1 MNYTV
6 RHGTLNDVDQIITL
20 YRHVAANS
28 NGLSRAEEEMTFEY
42 VDGFVQKSLAKGI
55 ILVAEEAGIIIG
67 EVHCYTPALDIF
79 AHVLGDLTIAVDPHF
94 QHRGIGRNIFTTLL
108 HEVEAL
114 HPEILRIELVAR
126 ESNVKAISLYES
138 LGFKIE
144 GRFKKRIPTADG
156 GLESELSIA
165 WLRNTPAK

>member
-1 MNYTV
+1 MNYTI
-6 RHGTLNDVDQIITL
+6 RHGTVADVDQILTL
-20 YRHVAANS
+20 YRHVAAS
-28 NGLSRAEEEMTFEY
+28 SDGLTRAEEEMTFEY

-79 AHVLGDLTIAVDPHF
+79 AHVFGDLTLAIDPQF
-94 QHRGIGRNIFTTLL
+94 QHRGIGRALFTTLM
-108 HEVEAL
+108 HEIEAL
-114 HPEILRIELVAR
+114 HPEISRVELVAR

-144 GRFKKRIPTADG
+144 GRFKKRIPTANG

-165 WLRNTPAK
+165 WLRNTPAE